1 MYSKPPTIYIG
12 YDVKED
18 SAFQV
23 AVASIKKHASKPINI
38 VPLKQEALRR
48 AGLFKRSHY
57 NVGDQKYDCFDNKP
71 FSTEFSFT
79 RFLVPALNQYEG
91 LALFMDCDMMLRS
104 DIWELFDT
112 ICKDDS
118 AVWAVHHN
126 YNPKSVRKMD
136 GQIQESYNR
145 KNWSSFMVFNCSH
158 DANKLITVDDVS
170 VKTGSWLHAFG
181 WLEYEQIGKIG
192 EEWNW
197 LDDWS
202 PDYINAKNVHFTTG
216 GPQFSDWKPSRPID
230 ATYTHEWKAYQFK
243 LTQEEAM
250 KTL

>member
-1 MYSKPPTIYIG
+1 
-12 YDVKED
+12 
-18 SAFQV
+18 
-23 AVASIKKHASKPINI
+23 
-38 VPLKQEALRR
+38 
-48 AGLFKRSHY
+48 
-57 NVGDQKYDCFDNKP
+57 
-71 FSTEFSFT
+71 
-79 RFLVPALNQYEG
+79 
-91 LALFMDCDMMLRS
+91 MDCDMMLRS

-118 AVWAVHHN
+118 AVWTVPHN
-126 YNPKSVRKMD
+126 YNPKAVRKMD

-230 ATYTHEWKAYQFK
+230 ATYTHEWKAYALK
-243 LTQEEAM
+243 LTHEEAM